1 MPHVVIS
8 PVATVDD
15 VPVPAP
21 TGLPAMQRRWV
32 ATAFLAVLGGWLI
45 VMPGAVVALSLR
57 FAEVDPDN
65 APLTYSVTLGA
76 GWLVLVVAL
85 VAFGRV
91 SDRLRQ
97 RGRSRARILL
107 GAIPVAVLCAAGLG
121 TAGSVVG
128 VAVLWMLAQ
137 AAAAAIVAPSLAL
150 VGDVVP
156 THRRGWASAVAGALS
171 TIALFIGV
179 LVVRVFSVSSA
190 VALAATVLLG
200 GLIAIPL
207 LLARGVPETPAPTQP
222 DPSPTS
228 TNDRRWTAFI
238 VSTLLVAWCISTGNS
253 YVVLFIDRVSTVAQ
267 DQVASTATSLVAM
280 ATAVALV
287 GTAVGGALSRSRGA
301 SVTTYSVAAVGAAVS
316 VVIMVLRPT
325 PSGLLVGALLFGLS
339 AGVFQGAQLAVALFV
354 RRADGPLGHDLGVLN
369 AAASLPH
376 VLVPAVAALA
386 FTVDVTDGL
395 RWMFVG
401 SGLLALAGAV
411 LLSTMLRT
419 TRGSRAT

>member
-1 MPHVVIS
+1 MPHLVVRPAWS
-8 PVATVDD
+8 VDD
-15 VPVPAP
+15 VPVSAP
-21 TGLPAMQRRWV
+21 TGLPATRRRWV

-57 FAEVDPDN
+57 VVEVDPDN
-65 APLTYSVTLGA
+65 GPLTYSVTLGA
-76 GWLVLVVAL
+76 GWLVLVLAL
-85 VAFGRV
+85 VGFGRL

-97 RGRSRARILL
+97 QGRSRALILL
-107 GAIPVAVLCAAGLG
+107 GAIPLAVMCAAGLG
-121 TAGSVVG
+121 TADSVVI
-128 VAVLWMLAQ
+128 VATLWTLSQ
-137 AAAAAIVAPSLAL
+137 VAAAAIVAPSLAL

-171 TIALFIGV
+171 TVALFIGV
-179 LVVRVFSVSSA
+179 LIVRVFSVSSA
-190 VALAATVLLG
+190 MALAATVLLG

-207 LLARGVPETPAPTQP
+207 LLARGAPEAPSRAP
-222 DPSPTS
+222 SEPSPTS
-228 TNDRRWTAFI
+228 ANDRRWTAFI

-253 YVVLFIDRVSTVAQ
+253 YVVLFIDRVSTVAR
-267 DQVASTATSLVAM
+267 DEVASTATSLVAM
-280 ATAVALV
+280 ATAVALL
-287 GTAVGGALSRSRGA
+287 GTAVGGAFSRSRGA
-301 SVTTYSVAAVGAAVS
+301 SVTTYAVAAVGAAVS
-316 VVIMVLRPT
+316 VVIMVARPT

-354 RRADGPLGHDLGVLN
+354 RRANGHLGHDLGVLN

-376 VLVPAVAALA
+376 VIVPAIAAA
-386 FTVDVTDGL
+386 VFTVDVAAGL